1 MHKYQK
7 ISFLAVALTL
17 GISATASAQSFPQDY
32 LNKSLAA
39 ETKYVVLDETQKVPE
54 GNKNYANPSFSYHI
68 HRVTNTARA
77 PRPVEF
83 KTNLVEMSDAKSQ
96 SKFYLFNQYL

>member
-7 ISFLAVALTL
+7 ISFLAVALTV

-32 LNKSLAA
+32 LNKSVAA

-54 GNKNYANPSFSYHI
+54 GNKIYANPSFSYHL
-68 HRVTNTARA
+68 HRVANTAKA

-83 KTNLVEMSDAKSQ
+83 NANLVEMSDAKSQ
-96 SKFYLFNQYL
+96 SNFHLFNQYL

>member
-7 ISFLAVALTL
+7 ISFLGVALTV

-32 LNKSLAA
+32 LNKSVAA
-39 ETKYVVLDETQKVPE
+39 ETKHVVLYETQNVPE
-54 GNKNYANPSFSYHI
+54 SNKIYANPSFSYRI
-68 HRVTNTARA
+68 HRVENAAKA

-83 KTNLVEMSDAKSQ
+83 NANLVEMSDAKSQ
-96 SKFYLFNQYL
+96 SNFHLFNQYL